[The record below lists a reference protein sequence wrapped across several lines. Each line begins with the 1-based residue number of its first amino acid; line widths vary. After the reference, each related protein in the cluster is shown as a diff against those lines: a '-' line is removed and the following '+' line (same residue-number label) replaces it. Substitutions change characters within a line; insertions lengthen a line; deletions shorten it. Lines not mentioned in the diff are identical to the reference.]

1 MQQTTHFPSELAG
14 SRTRRV
20 LGRSIVILF
29 AGGMALGGVSDV
41 LRVEHN
47 ARIFEHLGYPIYLL
61 SMLGIAK
68 LCGAAALVLS
78 VPRGLREWAYAG
90 FVFELTGAT
99 VSHAIM
105 GDRADLAP
113 PILFLLLCVAA
124 YRFSRT
130 ASWSEICAGPPAV
143 SS

>member
-1 MQQTTHFPSELAG
+1 
-14 SRTRRV
+14 
-20 LGRSIVILF
+20 
-29 AGGMALGGVSDV
+29 MALGGVSDV

-68 LCGAAALVLS
+68 LCGAAALVLP

-105 GDRADLAP
+105 GDRADLVP

-124 YRFSRT
+124 YRFSRA
-130 ASWSEICAGPPAV
+130 AS
-143 SS
+143 

>member
-1 MQQTTHFPSELAG
+1 MRSRKAPRHVLCGATRPHCMQQTTHFPSELAG
-14 SRTRRV
+14 SRTRRI

-29 AGGMALGGVSDV
+29 SGAMALGGISDV

-68 LCGAAALVLS
+68 LCGAVALVLP

-90 FVFELTGAT
+90 FVF
-99 VSHAIM
+99 
-105 GDRADLAP
+105 
-113 PILFLLLCVAA
+113 
-124 YRFSRT
+124 
-130 ASWSEICAGPPAV
+130 
-143 SS
+143 